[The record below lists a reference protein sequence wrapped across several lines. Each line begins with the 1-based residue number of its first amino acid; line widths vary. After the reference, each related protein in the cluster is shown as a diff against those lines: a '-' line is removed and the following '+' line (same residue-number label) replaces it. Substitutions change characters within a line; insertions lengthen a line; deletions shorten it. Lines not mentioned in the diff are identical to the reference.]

1 LAVRKDFVREVPL
14 SVAVIPP
21 FAFPSLAIA
30 GAGAVRF
37 QKAGAAHRPLA
48 AGQSRADCILIFGL
62 PAKSFFVR
70 AIPLSLE
77 R

>member
-1 LAVRKDFVREVPL
+1 
-14 SVAVIPP
+14 VAVIPP

-30 GAGAVRF
+30 GGAVRF

-48 AGQSRADCILIFGL
+48 AGQSRADCILIFGSS
-62 PAKSFFVR
+62 AKPFFVR